1 MATLP
6 TYEYAGAQYADL
18 PKISTA
24 PQQAAASG
32 WSVLG
37 QQLDKMANY
46 FYGEAASE
54 AQKAGAKFAI
64 EMPPTPEQL
73 EIAKQTGQ
81 MPKIEG
87 GGRYFQE
94 AYNKTSAHLLG
105 TDILTNFQNRQT
117 DRLKRIES
125 GEPVNLDQ
133 LRRDIRDDIDGST
146 TALAT
151 LDPTTAISFRAQ
163 MATVGHAA
171 YKQALTFDEK
181 ARQAAYQVDM
191 ATSLSKLTPVME
203 NVVVEYAKSG
213 AFSDEQI
220 EMILTGMI
228 EPYTNATSIRMAG
241 GNKFALDAWKIKEEA
256 KKSAIIG
263 KLTDREFAPTAG
275 DAFKKL
281 MAGDAGE
288 LSGIYK
294 GMSVDDKKSIR
305 ETMIKSFADEE
316 QVRRITEAN
325 DKHEKDQRKHQLSL
339 KYLTA
344 PGPEKRKIINT
355 LVGDG
360 SITLQQAED
369 LLKPK
374 DPPSNPR
381 LFGDLFFQIQ
391 RGQLATFDQLLP
403 YANNM
408 SKSEFESLTRATADQ
423 QSRQALQRID
433 REAGITSA
441 YVDPGPVRNGVK
453 IKLTDKWL
461 DVMKRKVKDPET
473 GVMTYPSATQAV
485 EIAIQEY
492 KGDAA
497 EQKKV
502 SGRESAEKQI
512 KSVFDS
518 DDFKRRGIKLPDL
531 PTEKID
537 FNQIKGLSNS
547 EKERLKKTQK
557 LYTDNI

>member
-37 QQLDKMANY
+37 QQLDKMASY

-64 EMPPTPEQL
+64 EMPPTPQQL

-105 TDILTNFQNRQT
+105 TDILANFQNRQT

-146 TALAT
+146 TALAS
-151 LDPTTAISFRAQ
+151 LDPNTAISFRAQ

-213 AFSDEQI
+213 MSDEQI
-220 EMILTGMI
+220 EMVLTGMI
-228 EPYTNATSIRMAG
+228 SPYTNSTSIRMAG

-294 GMSVDDKKSIR
+294 GLSVDDKKSIR

-325 DKHEKDQRKHQLSL
+325 DKRERDQRKAQLSL
-339 KYLTA
+339 EYLTA
-344 PGPEKRKIINT
+344 PGKRKREIVDT
-355 LVGDG
+355 LVKDE

-403 YANNM
+403 YSSNM
-408 SKSEFESLTRATADQ
+408 SKSEFESLVRATADQ

-441 YVDPGPVRNGVK
+441 YVDPGPVRTEVK

-473 GVMTYPSATQAV
+473 GVMAYPSATRAV
-485 EIAIQEY
+485 EIAIDEY
-492 KGDAA
+492 KNDATV
-497 EQKKV
+497 KKK
-502 SGRESAEKQI
+502 ENNQQEAKTQI
-512 KSVFDS
+512 EGVFNT
-518 DDFKRRGIKLPDL
+518 DDMKRRGITLPNM
-531 PTEKID
+531 PIENID
-537 FNQIKGLSNS
+537 FNQIKGLSS
-547 EKERLKKTQK
+547 RERDLLKKAQDKYKGKT
-557 LYTDNI
+557 